1 MTTARLASSHFPYLP
16 IHLEVRGHTADLEA
30 LLDTGFDGAIVVPP
44 GLVTNG
50 RPPDQR
56 SRWML
61 ADGSEVAAPSYLGT
75 VTLGS
80 FGPYEVLIT
89 ALGDEPI
96 LGRGLATL
104 FRIILDHGREIS
116 IEP

>member
-16 IHLEVRGHTADLEA
+16 IRLEVRGHTAELEA
-30 LLDTGFDGAIVVPP
+30 LLDTGFDGAVAVPP
-44 GLVTNG
+44 GLVSNG
-50 RPPDQR
+50 RPPDHR
-56 SRWML
+56 SRWIL
-61 ADGSEVAAPSYLGT
+61 ADGSEVAAASYLGT

-80 FGPYEVLIT
+80 FGPYDVLIT

-96 LGRGLATL
+96 LGRELATR
-104 FRIILDHGREIS
+104 FRNILDHGREIS